1 MIGIKL
7 SQPVFE
13 PRETVF
19 MTSRDLRQQE
29 VTRRRTFAIISHP
42 DAGKTT
48 LTEKFLLIGGAIR
61 LAGSVKSR
69 KSKKFA
75 TSDWME
81 LEKQRG
87 ISVSTSVM
95 NFEYNNFACNLLDTP
110 GHQDFS
116 EDTYRT
122 LSAADC
128 AIMLLD
134 GAKGVE
140 PQTRKLFEVCKLRQ
154 IPIFTFI
161 NKMDRFARDTF
172 ELLDEIEK
180 VLGIRTFPMTWPIG
194 SGEDFKG
201 VIHRLKREVHAFEGR
216 NVTTEN
222 RAKIYSIDTQMTEI
236 AQAMPERVF
245 RAALEEL
252 EMVELAGE
260 AFDKTAF
267 SQGELTPVFFG
278 SAMTNFG
285 VRAFLEEFLEMAPHP
300 GPKTLQDGTT
310 VDPLQDEFSG
320 FVFKIQANMDPK
332 HRDRIAFLRVVSG
345 TYETGKLV
353 NHSRLDREIKL
364 TQPLQFFAKERTGM
378 EEAFPGDIIGVYDS
392 GLFAIG
398 DSLVEKAKF
407 QFDGIPSFAPE
418 NFASLSTG
426 NSLKRK
432 QLMKGLEQLCQE
444 GTVQLFYEEGRASS
458 DPILGAVGE
467 LQFDVLLFRLQ
478 NEYNV
483 DCTLNRLPY
492 QIARWTSA
500 TDAQIEESKSR
511 TDSTLVKDIFG
522 NRLFLFKNQFHLNY
536 FTNELPQVGLFASD
550 AELRLQVQKKQPI
563 G

>member
-1 MIGIKL
+1 MIPIE
-7 SQPVFE
+7 Q
-13 PRETVF
+13 
-19 MTSRDLRQQE
+19 RQRE

-95 NFEYNNFACNLLDTP
+95 NFEHADFACNLLDTP

-140 PQTRKLFEVCKLRQ
+140 PQTIKLFEVCKLRR

-180 VLGIRTFPMTWPIG
+180 VLGINTFPITWPIG

-201 VIHRLKREVHAFEGR
+201 VIHRHKREVHYFEGR
-216 NVTTEN
+216 NITTESLAKVFSVDHDKETLFQTVGQEAFETAWDAFEMVTT
-222 RAKIYSIDTQMTEI
+222 
-236 AQAMPERVF
+236 
-245 RAALEEL
+245 
-252 EMVELAGE
+252 AGHE
-260 AFDKTAF
+260 FDHDAFAH
-267 SQGELTPVFFG
+267 GALTPVFFG

-285 VRAFLEEFLEMAPHP
+285 VRAFLEEFLNMAPAP
-300 GPKTLQDGTT
+300 AGKTFSDGSQAS
-310 VDPLQDEFSG
+310 PMDEDFSG

-345 TYETGKLV
+345 VYEPGKLV
-353 NHSRLDREIKL
+353 NHARLEREIKL
-364 TQPLQFFAKERTGM
+364 TQPLQFFARERTGTDL
-378 EEAFPGDIIGVYDS
+378 AYPGDIVGIYDS

-398 DSLVEKAKF
+398 DSLVEGSQKV
-407 QFDGIPSFAPE
+407 FDGIPSFAPE
-418 NFASLSTG
+418 NFASLTTA

-432 QLMKGLEQLCQE
+432 QLVKGLEQLCQE
-444 GTVQLFYEEGRASS
+444 GTVQLFYEESRAAS

-483 DCTLNRLPY
+483 DCKLQRLPY
-492 QIARWTSA
+492 QIARWT
-500 TDAQIEESKSR
+500 DASDEDIAQSRSR
-511 TDSTLVKDIFG
+511 TDATIVTDMQG
-522 NRLFLFKNQFHLNY
+522 NRLFLFKNDFHLNY
-536 FTNELPQVGLFASD
+536 FRGELPGIRLFTSNAQL
-550 AELRLQVQKKQPI
+550 LRAARGQLEPTEEA
-563 G
+563 

>member
-1 MIGIKL
+1 MML
-7 SQPVFE
+7 
-13 PRETVF
+13 
-19 MTSRDLRQQE
+19 RDQRQDE

-95 NFEYNNFACNLLDTP
+95 NFDYERFACNLLDTP

-140 PQTRKLFEVCKLRQ
+140 PQTIKLFEVCKLRR

-172 ELLDEIEK
+172 DLLDEIEK

-194 SGEDFKG
+194 SGEDFRG
-201 VIHRLKREVHAFEGR
+201 VIHRHKREVHFFEGR
-216 NVTTEN
+216 NITTET
-222 RAKIYSIDTQMTEI
+222 RA
-236 AQAMPERVF
+236 RVF
-245 RAALEEL
+245 PIDGDRSELHQVIDPAAFEAALEGMD
-252 EMVELAGE
+252 MVTLAGNE
-260 AFDKTAF
+260 FDQTAF

-285 VRAFLEEFLEMAPHP
+285 VRAFLEEFLEMAPSP
-300 GPKTLQDGTT
+300 GVKTIADGTK
-310 VDPLQDEFSG
+310 VDPLSDNFSG
-320 FVFKIQANMDPK
+320 FIFKIQANMDPK
-332 HRDRIAFLRVVSG
+332 HRDRIAFMRVVSG

-353 NHSRLDREIKL
+353 NHSRLNREIKL
-364 TQPLQFFAKERTGM
+364 TQPLQFFARERTGTDQ
-378 EEAFPGDIIGVYDS
+378 AFSGDIIGIYDS
-392 GLFAIG
+392 GIFAIG
-398 DSLVEKAKF
+398 DSLVENARYR
-407 QFDGIPSFAPE
+407 FDGIPSFAPE
-418 NFASLSTG
+418 NFASLTTN

-444 GTVQLFYEEGRASS
+444 GTVQLFNEENRAAS

-467 LQFDVLLFRLQ
+467 LQFDVMLFRLQ

-492 QIARWTSA
+492 QIARWTDA
-500 TDAQIEESKSR
+500 TDEQIAESRAR
-511 TDSTLVKDIFG
+511 TDSTLVRDIFG

-536 FTNELPQVGLFASD
+536 FVSELPKINLYSSD
-550 AELRLQVQKKQPI
+550 AQLLGARHEATVASEDAE
-563 G
+563 